1 MVEFMLWGMRIRF
14 DFSFFAAVGIFLAFD
29 KAGYGIYC
37 LAACFCHEFSHLA
50 VMLAEGKLPDEIIFS
65 GGGICIRQRNDA
77 SCAVLAAGCTVN
89 FLLFIVYCFIL
100 PKDSIFKL
108 MFGGANLVIGIF
120 NLIPIGSLDGKR
132 LLEKACYGTLS
143 YSAAQKVLNIAEVLG
158 YIITLGALTIL
169 VLSGA
174 VNMTAVSVL
183 IYIFLMDFLL
193 K

>member
-1 MVEFMLWGMRIRF
+1 M
-14 DFSFFAAVGIFLAFD
+14 
-29 KAGYGIYC
+29 
-37 LAACFCHEFSHLA
+37 
-50 VMLAEGKLPDEIIFS
+50 
-65 GGGICIRQRNDA
+65 
-77 SCAVLAAGCTVN
+77 
-89 FLLFIVYCFIL
+89 
-100 PKDSIFKL
+100 
-108 MFGGANLVIGIF
+108 VIGIF

-132 LLEKACYGTLS
+132 LLEIACYGTLS

-158 YIITLGALTIL
+158 YIITLGALTVL